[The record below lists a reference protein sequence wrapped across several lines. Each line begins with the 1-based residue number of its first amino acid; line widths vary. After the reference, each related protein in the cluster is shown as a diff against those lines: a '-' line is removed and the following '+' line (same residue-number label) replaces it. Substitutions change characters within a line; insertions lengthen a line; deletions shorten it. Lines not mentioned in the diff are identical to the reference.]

1 MKLSITEQLQY
12 ITVRIEIE
20 LSDGGVSTG
29 TGFFF
34 QLCENEKKHIPVIV
48 TNKHVISGGKKG
60 TFRIT
65 TAKEDRSPNDS
76 KYLDVSIEDVG
87 HRFVKHPDENID
99 LAVLPIA
106 PLLGEARK
114 NGKELFYRSL
124 SKGLIP
130 TADDESAFTAVEDIL
145 MVGYPNGIWDSV
157 NNLPVFRKG
166 ITATHPAK
174 DYNAKSEFMIDA
186 ACFPG
191 SSGSPV
197 ILYNIGSYA
206 SKNGGTIIGNR
217 IKFLGVLY
225 AGPQHTASGDIQI
238 VQVPT
243 QNIPIVISRIPN
255 NLGNVIKARK
265 ILDFENIFNKKTGD
279 V

>member
-1 MKLSITEQLQY
+1 MNLSLTEQLQY

-20 LSDGGVSTG
+20 LNNGEVSTG

-34 QLCENEKKHIPVIV
+34 QLCKSEGKHIPIVV
-48 TNKHVISGGKKG
+48 TNAHVIAGGKKG
-60 TFRIT
+60 TFKIT
-65 TAKEDRSPNDS
+65 TATADGLPNEL
-76 KYLDVSIEDVG
+76 KHLDVLIDDVEN
-87 HRFVKHPDENID
+87 RFVRHPDDAVD

-106 PLLGEARK
+106 PLIEEAKKKGEK
-114 NGKELFYRSL
+114 LFYRSF
-124 SKGLIP
+124 SKDLIP
-130 TADDESAFTAVEDIL
+130 TKEDELSFTAVEDIL

-166 ITATHPAK
+166 ITATHPSK
-174 DYNAKSEFMIDA
+174 EYNGKSEFMIDA

-206 SKNGGTIIGNR
+206 SKDGGTIIGSR

-225 AGPQHTASGDIQI
+225 AGPQHTVSGDMQI

-243 QNIPIVISRIPN
+243 RNIPVAISRIPN
-255 NLGNVIKARK
+255 NLGNVIKSHK
-265 ILDFENIFNKKTGD
+265 ILDFED
-279 V
+279 VFETKNMQ